1 MQGDEGGSTLPTDQI
16 AQAFMRFAA
25 NECRGSSVLYE
36 SLSNEIAT
44 DVSILT
50 LCEQANPGQPI
61 PNLLFG
67 AVHYLLLSGHQH
79 PLGDYYPSVAI
90 EAKEVDEG
98 LFPSFQQFCT
108 TYETEL
114 VALLQTRLV
123 QTNEV
128 RRCAYL
134 YPVFGMIS
142 RYSKQP
148 LSLVEIGTSAG
159 LQLLWDQYS
168 YRYDDSELAGNVT
181 SSLEISAEVIG
192 EGRPR
197 LNLPLPPVRERIGFD
212 LNIVDLTDGDE
223 KLWLNS
229 LIWPEHTTRLELFE
243 QASALIGSQPLELIQ
258 GDGVQLLK
266 TRVDSI
272 ETDSIVCI
280 FHTHVANQMPLETK
294 YELLRQVD
302 CIGEYRDVCHIYN
315 NVQDKLLHLDLII
328 DGRKSEYVLAETD
341 GHGRWFNWLL
351 SPETEENLEQR
362 FGKL

>member
-1 MQGDEGGSTLPTDQI
+1 MQGDEGGSTLPTNQI

-25 NECRGSSVLYE
+25 NECRGSSVLNE

-50 LCEQANPGQPI
+50 LCEQANSGQPV

-79 PLGDYYPSVAI
+79 PLGDYYPCVAI
-90 EAKEVDEG
+90 EAKKVDEG
-98 LFPSFQQFCT
+98 RFPSFQQFCT

-148 LSLVEIGTSAG
+148 LALVEIGTSAG

-168 YRYDDSELAGNVT
+168 YRYDDSELVGNVT

-197 LNLPLPPVRERIGFD
+197 LNLQLPPVRERIGFD
-212 LNIVDLTDGDE
+212 LNIVDLTDADE
-223 KLWLNS
+223 KLWLKA
-229 LIWPEHTTRLELFE
+229 LIWPEHETRLELFE
-243 QASALIGSQPLELIQ
+243 QASALVGSQPLELIQ

-266 TRVDSI
+266 PRVDSI
-272 ETDSIVCI
+272 DRDTIVCI

-294 YELLRQVD
+294 HELLYQVD
-302 CIGEYRDVCHIYN
+302 LIGENRDVCHIYN

-328 DGRKSEYVLAETD
+328 DGRKSEFVLAETD

-351 SPETEENLEQR
+351 PPEAQESLQR
-362 FGKL
+362 RLSKL